1 MLCGAAALGL
11 ETGGSVCL
19 ALVGTVVLCC
29 CSVGLVW
36 ARAVALDFGGGFS
49 VELVRAGPEVLLGG

>member
-19 ALVGTVVLCC
+19 ALAGTIVLYC
-29 CSVGLVW
+29 CSVGLGW
-36 ARAVALDFGGGFS
+36 AGAVALDFRAGFS
-49 VELVRAGPEVLLGG
+49 VELVGAEPEVLPGG